1 VTRSEAERLLSLS
14 REARWTFPSSSGK
27 PLDDSARAEP
37 WIERLLA
44 ERESLLEA
52 VRQLLDAGEVE
63 SATELAA
70 NAWRVWMVARDIDGG
85 RRFLAAVLDARGA
98 PRDRALALYG
108 DGLFAF
114 WQGAAEQ
121 ARERNE
127 AALVAAEESG
137 DAEALALAHLG
148 LSRVALEDG
157 DHERAR
163 AEAVQAR
170 ELASDLGPTM
180 GQAPL
185 HMHAQAARQAGDFDE
200 AAALFEQSLELN
212 RRVGDTGMV
221 DVELHNL
228 GSVELRRGNV
238 DQAERYFAECRE
250 LDSDDPYVVALT
262 AFHDAA
268 IALGRGARER
278 ATTLFERGE
287 TVLGE
292 AGIDLFTDDRADVE
306 WLRNRLAD

>member
-1 VTRSEAERLLSLS
+1 VTRAEAERLLSLS
-14 REARWTFPSSSGK
+14 RESKWTFPSSSGK
-27 PLDDSARAEP
+27 PLDESARTEP

-44 ERESLLEA
+44 ERESLLDA
-52 VRQLLDAGEVE
+52 VHHFLNAGDVDA
-63 SATELAA
+63 ATELAA

-85 RRFLAAVLDARGA
+85 RQFLVPVLDAGGA

-114 WQGAAEQ
+114 WQGKGKQ

-127 AALVAAEESG
+127 AALVAAEAS
-137 DAEALALAHLG
+137 DDDEALALAHLG
-148 LSRVALEDG
+148 LSRVAIDEG

-163 AEAVQAR
+163 AHAVQAR
-170 ELASDLGPTM
+170 ELARDLGPAM

-185 HMHAQAARQAGDFDE
+185 HMHAQAARQAGDYDE

-212 RRVGDTGMV
+212 RRIGDTGMV

-228 GSVELRRGNV
+228 GSVELRRGNL
-238 DQAERYFAECRE
+238 DEAERYFAECPE
-250 LDSDDPYVVALT
+250 PQSDDPYAVALT
-262 AFHDAA
+262 AFNEAA
-268 IALGRGARER
+268 IALGRGNRER
-278 ATTLFERGE
+278 ATTLFTRGE
-287 TVLGE
+287 AVLGE
-292 AGIDLFTDDRADVE
+292 AHIDLATDDRADVD